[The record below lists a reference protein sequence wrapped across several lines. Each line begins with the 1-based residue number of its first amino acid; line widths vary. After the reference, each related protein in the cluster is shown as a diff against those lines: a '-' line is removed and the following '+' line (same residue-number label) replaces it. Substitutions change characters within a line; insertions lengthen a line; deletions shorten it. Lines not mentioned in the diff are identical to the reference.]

1 MWTPFSSAH
10 HTHTHASVLDE
21 TPTDW
26 ETNWPTWETIFTSPP
41 SSPFTACA
49 NWKQLF
55 LRGKSTKS
63 QRHKYKKTTSTNQ
76 LQFSGQMWVFT
87 RLGAAAAASC
97 VPVPQLR
104 SPPSCQTRPNVHRSF
119 TLSIRINNIT
129 WDRMINT
136 LTTFPFPSKGITC
149 YHQSYQQIRPTPQ
162 TLLIL
167 STSFIR
173 INKIGRINTFDLC
186 PKIK

>member
-41 SSPFTACA
+41 SSPFTAGA

-63 QRHKYKKTTSTNQ
+63 QRHKYKKTTSTNR
-76 LQFSGQMWVFT
+76 LQISGQMWVFT
-87 RLGAAAAASC
+87 RVGAAAAASC

-149 YHQSYQQIRPTPQ
+149 YHQSYQQIRPKHWSFQ
-162 TLLIL
+162 LLL
-167 STSFIR
+167 LGS
-173 INKIGRINTFDLC
+173 
-186 PKIK
+186 IKLAGSIPLICVLK

>member
-1 MWTPFSSAH
+1 MRPPLIGRQTGPLERQYSQALPPHHSLLVQTENRSS
-10 HTHTHASVLDE
+10 SKGNPQNRKD
-21 TPTDW
+21 
-26 ETNWPTWETIFTSPP
+26 
-41 SSPFTACA
+41 A
-49 NWKQLF
+49 N
-55 LRGKSTKS
+55 T
-63 QRHKYKKTTSTNQ
+63 KKTMSANR